1 MEKKKILI
9 LLIVGLVIV
18 AFSYPM
24 NRFAKTSSNIVEETL
39 DEKETYEKNLEARLA
54 NTLSRANGI
63 GKVKVMVTLKNES
76 NEETSQIE
84 GIVVIAQGA
93 DENRVKTEIYE
104 TVQALFGV
112 PLHKIKVLKGD
123 L

>member
-9 LLIVGLVIV
+9 LLIVGLAIV

-24 NRFAKTSSNIVEETL
+24 NRFAKTSSNVVEETL
-39 DEKETYEKNLEARLA
+39 DEKETYEKNLETRLA

-76 NEETSQIE
+76 NEETSRIE
-84 GIVVIAQGA
+84 GVVVIAQGA

>member
-9 LLIVGLVIV
+9 LLIVGLAIV
-18 AFSYPM
+18 ACSYPM
-24 NRFAKTSSNIVEETL
+24 NRFAKTSSNVVEETI
-39 DEKETYEKNLEARLA
+39 DEKETYEKNLETRLA

-84 GIVVIAQGA
+84 GVVVIAQGA

-104 TVQALFGV
+104 IVQALFGV

>member
-9 LLIVGLVIV
+9 LLIVGLAIV

-24 NRFAKTSSNIVEETL
+24 NRFEKTSSNVVEETL
-39 DEKETYEKNLEARLA
+39 DEKETYEKNLETRLA

-84 GIVVIAQGA
+84 GVVVIAQGA

>member
-9 LLIVGLVIV
+9 LLIVGLAIV
-18 AFSYPM
+18 ACSYPM
-24 NRFAKTSSNIVEETL
+24 NRFAKTSSNVVEETL
-39 DEKETYEKNLEARLA
+39 DEKETYEKNLETRLA

-84 GIVVIAQGA
+84 GVVVIAQGA